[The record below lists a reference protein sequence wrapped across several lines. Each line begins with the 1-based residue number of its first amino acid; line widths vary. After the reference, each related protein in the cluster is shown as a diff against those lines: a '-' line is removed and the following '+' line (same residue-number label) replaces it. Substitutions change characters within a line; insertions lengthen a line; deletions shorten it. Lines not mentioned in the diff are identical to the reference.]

1 MPGLHVPVMPLAE
14 VVGSVGTA
22 LPAQIVC
29 DVPKLNAGVTNA
41 LTVTVKVV
49 VAIHCSGVL
58 VGVNV

>member
-1 MPGLHVPVMPLAE
+1 MPLAE
-14 VVGSVGTA
+14 VVASAGTE

>member
-1 MPGLHVPVMPLAE
+1 MPVMPLVE
-14 VVGSVGTA
+14 VVGNVGTA

-29 DVPKLNAGVTNA
+29 DVPKLKVGVTNA

-49 VAIHCSGVL
+49 VAMHCSGVL